1 MGRSAAGADH
11 SAAGASGTGQTH
23 RFLLLGRQ
31 GPDGR
36 GGPLWFFQPQAIH
49 PQALNPQDNHSE
61 ARNTVTAKQS
71 PHFPPQV
78 LREYALIADGERG
91 IMIGPRGD
99 FVWMCVPRWDSDAVF
114 SSLIGGQG
122 AYALTPVDPFVWGG
136 YYEEGT
142 LIWRSRWV
150 CQSGIIECREALAF
164 PGEPGRAVILRRVMA
179 VDGDAHVSVRLDA
192 RAGFGNHA
200 GPSLARDGDVW
211 TGESGPV
218 RMRWSGAGEARPLN
232 SRDRRHILAMDLTVQ
247 AGGHH
252 DFVLE
257 MSEDALPAEP
267 VDPDAAWLATEAAWR
282 STVPDM
288 AETIIPREARHS
300 YAVLRGLTSAG
311 GGMVAAAT
319 MSLPERAKQG
329 RNYDYRYVWI
339 RDQCFAGEAVAATGP
354 HPLLDDAV
362 RFVSER
368 LLADGPTL
376 KPAYTTLGGPVPKE
390 RRLKLPGYPG
400 GSDVAGN
407 HVNAQFQLDALGES
421 LLLLAAASRH
431 DHLDADGWRAA
442 ETAAAAIGK
451 RWHDPE
457 AGIWELDAKNWTES
471 RLICVAGLRAISGVG
486 APAAK
491 VGQWLALAEGILA
504 ETAAASTHPSGRWQR
519 APDDERVDS
528 SLLFPPLR
536 GAVDAGDPRTLAT
549 LEALEKELGQEG
561 FLYRFRQGPGPLS
574 DAEGAFLLC
583 GFTMALAQHQQG
595 NEVDATRWFE
605 RNRAACG
612 PPGLYSEEFD
622 VTQRQLRGNLPQAF
636 VHALMLECSAR
647 LARPWEAS

>member
-1 MGRSAAGADH
+1 MVTTQQD
-11 SAAGASGTGQTH
+11 
-23 RFLLLGRQ
+23 
-31 GPDGR
+31 
-36 GGPLWFFQPQAIH
+36 PQ
-49 PQALNPQDNHSE
+49 
-61 ARNTVTAKQS
+61 
-71 PHFPPQV
+71 FPPHV
-78 LREYALIADGERG
+78 LREYSLIADGERG

-122 AYALTPVDPFVWGG
+122 AYNITPVDPFVWGG

-150 CQSGIIECREALAF
+150 GQSGIIECREALAF

-179 VDGDAHVSVRLDA
+179 VDGDARVSVRLDA
-192 RAGFGNHA
+192 RAGFGHHA
-200 GPSLARDGDVW
+200 ARSLARDGDVW
-211 TGESGPV
+211 TGRSGPV
-218 RMRWSGAGEARPLN
+218 HMRWSGAGGARPLN
-232 SRDRRHILAMDLTVQ
+232 RGAGAQTLAMDLTVP

-257 MSEDALPAEP
+257 MSEDALPAES
-267 VDPDAAWLATEAAWR
+267 VDPDTAWLATETAWHAA
-282 STVPDM
+282 VPEL
-288 AETIIPREARHS
+288 AETIVPREARHA
-300 YAVLRGLTSAG
+300 YAVLRGLTSNG

-339 RDQCFAGEAVAATGP
+339 RDQCFAGEAVAATGA

-376 KPAYTTLGGPVPKE
+376 KPAYTTLGAPVPAE
-390 RRLKLPGYPG
+390 RTLKLPGYPG
-400 GSDVAGN
+400 GTDVAGN
-407 HVNAQFQLDALGES
+407 QAGAQFQLDAFGES
-421 LLLLAAASRH
+421 LLLLAAAARH
-431 DHLDADGWRAA
+431 GHLDADGWRAA
-442 ETAAAAIGK
+442 EAAAAAIGT
-451 RWHDPE
+451 RWGDPE
-457 AGIWELDAKNWTES
+457 AGIWELDDQNWTES
-471 RLICVAGLRAISGVG
+471 RLICVAGLRAISGAG
-486 APAAK
+486 APAPK
-491 VGQWLALAEGILA
+491 VGEWLALAEAILA
-504 ETAAASTHPSGRWQR
+504 ETAAGSTHPSGRWQR

-528 SLLFPPLR
+528 ALLLPPIR
-536 GAVDAGDPRTLAT
+536 GAIEAGDPRTLAT
-549 LEALEKELGQEG
+549 LEALERDLGQEG
-561 FLYRFRQGPGPLS
+561 FLYRFRQGPGPLA

-595 NEVDATRWFE
+595 NEVAATRWFE

-612 PPGLYSEEFD
+612 PPGLYTEEFD